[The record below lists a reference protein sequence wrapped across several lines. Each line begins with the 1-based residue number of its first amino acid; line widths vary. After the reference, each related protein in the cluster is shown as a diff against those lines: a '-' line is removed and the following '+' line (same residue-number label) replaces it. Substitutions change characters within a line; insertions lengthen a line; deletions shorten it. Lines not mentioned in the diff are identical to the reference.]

1 MLSREHKL
9 LFARL
14 LFNARDLLFN
24 NEEATEESSNL
35 GQTKKGDRAAKW
47 YVWEQQKPAF
57 GIITQVSPQV

>member
-1 MLSREHKL
+1 MLSPEHKL

-24 NEEATEESSNL
+24 NEEATEESSTL

-47 YVWEQQKPAF
+47 CVASSKAIYAF
-57 GIITQVSPQV
+57 KR